1 MNWGSKNTVN
11 MAQDVVSDG
20 LNMIMNAKRIG
31 KKELTIRI
39 YSKVLIG
46 LFQIMK
52 EKGHI
57 DFEVDNKEKKIKV
70 KIIKL
75 NLCQAI
81 KPRYNVSVDDID
93 KYLRRFLPSRN
104 FGSMIISTNK
114 GLIDYT
120 EAYENKIGGS
130 LIAYFY

>member
-1 MNWGSKNTVN
+1 

-31 KKELTIRI
+31 KKEVKIRI
-39 YSKVLIG
+39 YSKVLIK
-46 LFQIMK
+46 LFEIMK

-57 DFEVDNKEKKIKV
+57 DFEVDKKEKMIKV
-70 KIIKL
+70 KIIKI
-75 NLCQAI
+75 NLCRAI
-81 KPRYNVSVDDID
+81 KPRYHVTVGEID

-104 FGSMIISTNK
+104 FGSMILSTNL
-114 GLIDYT
+114 GLINYT

-130 LIAYFY
+130 LVAYFY

>member
-1 MNWGSKNTVN
+1 

-31 KKELTIRI
+31 KKELTVRI

-46 LFQIMK
+46 LYEIMK
-52 EKGHI
+52 KEGYI
-57 DFEVDNKEKKIKV
+57 DFEVNKKEETIKV

-75 NLCQAI
+75 NLCRAI
-81 KPRYNVSVDDID
+81 KPRYHVTVGEID

-104 FGSMIISTNK
+104 FGSMILSTNQ
-114 GLIDYT
+114 GLINYK